1 MTDFGY
7 HLTNQVNAV
16 SFPLEYDSINPL
28 IYFSN
33 FVGGIW
39 LSVLNT
45 PNVLWAKVGGVL
57 LTSLNSVI
65 VYSILST
72 YFDRKK
78 VFVVVLISTLFI
90 TMYFSLIYIHY
101 FTLPALLINID
112 LWMLNK
118 TLNTPKN
125 TREHSIYSFLL
136 GFMLIPII
144 LSRIT
149 LVLILVIPLFII
161 LCYCLQNSIHKLSQ
175 VNIQLIIAG
184 FVASLIIFLLFYWK
198 LGILQFSLLHV
209 YNTLGGSVVND
220 ASQVGKAHTMSSL
233 LSTYR
238 YDVNQMIKGTLLF
251 IAFVYILSLLKDKI
265 DGRLFN
271 MSVISGTFLGI
282 ILLIVSEYSIDQIAF
297 GFLRTSAGIILL
309 LSIPH
314 IIHYKIN
321 DYRINIL
328 LIAGIFVMAVTP
340 IGSDNGLL
348 KAQFGLWLILPLSI
362 LLTYRLQNQTDNKRL
377 RSMSSLL
384 GVLLVSLL
392 ILSVFFQ
399 FTNVYRD
406 DQNRFN
412 LNTEFSDTALLGVY
426 STNERVEVVDELI
439 VEIRKYSDKGDNV
452 LIVNDIPML
461 YYLTETKPA
470 LGNSWV
476 FMMSIEKIKVKQSR
490 LERQGDL
497 PKLFVYSKINTE
509 NRNWPLGNINDSDA
523 GLEKLEYFKERYV
536 SELGYSLLWQNE
548 FFAIYGKK

>member
-1 MTDFGY
+1 
-7 HLTNQVNAV
+7 
-16 SFPLEYDSINPL
+16 
-28 IYFSN
+28 
-33 FVGGIW
+33 
-39 LSVLNT
+39 
-45 PNVLWAKVGGVL
+45 
-57 LTSLNSVI
+57 
-65 VYSILST
+65 
-72 YFDRKK
+72 
-78 VFVVVLISTLFI
+78 
-90 TMYFSLIYIHY
+90 
-101 FTLPALLINID
+101 
-112 LWMLNK
+112 
-118 TLNTPKN
+118 
-125 TREHSIYSFLL
+125 
-136 GFMLIPII
+136 
-144 LSRIT
+144 
-149 LVLILVIPLFII
+149 
-161 LCYCLQNSIHKLSQ
+161 
-175 VNIQLIIAG
+175 
-184 FVASLIIFLLFYWK
+184 
-198 LGILQFSLLHV
+198 
-209 YNTLGGSVVND
+209 VVND